1 MKKKLIGENVEPK
14 CEYCQFGAAAPDGLT
29 VLCPK
34 TGVSDKDASCKKY
47 RYDPLKRVPRPAPEM
62 LSFTADD
69 FSLD

>member
-1 MKKKLIGENVEPK
+1 MKKKLLGENITPK
-14 CEYCQFGAAAPDGLT
+14 CQYCLFGVPAPDGNA
-29 VLCPK
+29 VLCTK

-47 RYDPLKRVPRPAPEM
+47 RYDPLKRVPRAAPEM